1 MKSILLLLASLA
13 STQLAMA
20 SFTISNTLVFD
31 LTTGGSQTSNPG
43 AFGNTWVFTSG
54 GVTLTASAWGLT
66 GDSATTFQTAQAAQY
81 GSGIGVCNQ
90 SEGLNCP
97 DPTHQVDNDT
107 HIDFFLFQFSQAVDP
122 LKVWINPT
130 GVWDR
135 DVTYYIGDLS
145 ALDQDLSGK
154 TLADLTGT
162 LGLTR
167 FDDDSF
173 PSSMPR
179 DIMIGGGS
187 ITTLLV
193 AARVGGD
200 GSVDRFLIPTVTAT
214 ETPTFQALL
223 LVPPS
228 EVPEPATYALM
239 GASLLALGA
248 LRRYKRN

>member
-1 MKSILLLLASLA
+1 MKSILLLLSSLA

-20 SFTISNTLVFD
+20 SFTISNTLTFD
-31 LTTGGSQTSNPG
+31 LTTGGTQTSNPG

-66 GDSATTFQTAQAAQY
+66 GNSATTFQTAQAAQY
-81 GSGIGVCNQ
+81 VTGIGVCNQ

-97 DPTHQVDNDT
+97 APTHQVDNDT
-107 HIDFFLFQFSQAVDP
+107 HYDFFLFQFSQAVDP

-145 ALDQDLSGK
+145 SFDQDLTGRS
-154 TLADLTGT
+154 LADLTGT
-162 LGLTR
+162 LGLTQ
-167 FDDDSF
+167 FDDDSY
-173 PSSMPR
+173 PHSMPR
-179 DIMIGGGS
+179 DIVIDGGA

-193 AARVGGD
+193 AARIGGD
-200 GSVDRFLIPTVTAT
+200 SSVDRFLIPTVTAM
-214 ETPTFQALL
+214 ESPSIQPTLL
-223 LVPPS
+223 AIPS
-228 EVPEPATYALM
+228 DVPEPSTYVLM

-248 LRRYKRN
+248 LRRYRRQ